1 MLGNVPGIIAV
12 AATGFI
18 LEQTNN
24 SWCVVFLISSGVY
37 LFGCIVWI
45 LFATGKRVI

>member
-1 MLGNVPGIIAV
+1 MLGNIPGIIAV

-37 LFGCIVWI
+37 LFGCVTFGV
-45 LFATGKRVI
+45 LATGKKVI